1 MGQLTGKKI
10 LMVVGEKNYN
20 EQEFEH
26 LHDLF
31 QENGAVVEVASQGTA
46 KALGRL
52 GGYAVPH
59 LAISEAKAQ
68 NYDAIV
74 LIGGYGAYTSLWDD
88 VQLHELLRQAQQLNK
103 LLVAASVAAV
113 TLANAGL
120 LQGKNA
126 TVYPDYNA
134 AVILTEKGA
143 NHVYQSV
150 VVDDNIITSNHPR
163 KVKQLGDT
171 IMAKLSGK

>member
-68 NYDAIV
+68 NYDALV
-74 LIGGYGAYTSLWDD
+74 LIGGYGAYTFLWDD
-88 VQLHELLRQAQQLNK
+88 VQLHELLRQCLFLLTQLSNPF
-103 LLVAASVAAV
+103 LTALVDLFES
-113 TLANAGL
+113 
-120 LQGKNA
+120 
-126 TVYPDYNA
+126 
-134 AVILTEKGA
+134 
-143 NHVYQSV
+143 
-150 VVDDNIITSNHPR
+150 
-163 KVKQLGDT
+163 
-171 IMAKLSGK
+171 

>member
-1 MGQLTGKKI
+1 MGRLTGKKI

-20 EQEFEH
+20 EQEYEH
-26 LHDLF
+26 LHELF
-31 QENGAVVEVASQGTA
+31 LEEGAVVAIASQGTG

-52 GGYAVPH
+52 GGYVVPQ
-59 LAISEAKAQ
+59 LSIAEAKSQ
-68 NYDAIV
+68 DYDAIV
-74 LIGGYGAYTSLWDD
+74 LIGGYGAYAFLWDNI
-88 VQLHELLRQAQQLNK
+88 QLHELLREAQQLNK
-103 LLVAASVAAV
+103 LLVAASVSAV

-134 AVILTEKGA
+134 AVILSEKGA

-163 KVKQLGDT
+163 KVKQLGET
-171 IMAKLSGK
+171 IVTILSD